1 MSNTGGLTPAYF
13 SLRHSCVRLAGRTVF
28 NEVILSNI
36 REVARLAGVSV
47 ATVSRTLK
55 SPERVL
61 PQTRD
66 KVNAAVEKA
75 GYRPNLM
82 AVQFRSRRTGNLVIL
97 VPAIANT
104 FFARVISGAQQAA
117 QFAGYRLLLCD
128 TQGREEIEREFAELV
143 YAHQADGVIQLRAYD
158 PFEAPFPSADTP
170 PIVNACEVIQDGRHP
185 TISLDNRA
193 AARAMTEHLIELGHR
208 RIGLIKG
215 PKSSPLTRE
224 RVAGYQD
231 ALRAAGIAV
240 DKTLV
245 CHGDFTLQAGQ
256 DGAAEMLALSAR
268 PSALFCENDEM
279 AIGALKRIKQMGL
292 RVPEDISLVGFDD
305 IPFAQYCDPPLTTI
319 AQPAENF
326 GRKAVEMLIA
336 LIEKKPLEQRHVILP
351 FELTLRNSTAA
362 VKARDD
368 P

>member
-1 MSNTGGLTPAYF
+1 M
-13 SLRHSCVRLAGRTVF
+13 
-28 NEVILSNI
+28 SNI

-61 PQTRD
+61 PDTRD

-97 VPAIANT
+97 VPTIANV

-117 QFAGYRLLLCD
+117 QAAGYRLLLCD

-158 PFEAPFPSADTP
+158 PFAAPFPTAELP
-170 PIVNACEVIQDGRHP
+170 PIVNACEVIQGGRHP

-215 PKSSPLTRE
+215 PKSSPLTRD

-231 ALRAAGIAV
+231 ALQQAGIAS
-240 DKTLV
+240 DPALI
-245 CHGDFTLQAGQ
+245 CHGDFTLQAGL
-256 DGAAEMLALSAR
+256 DGAAAMLNLPER
-268 PSALFCENDEM
+268 PTALFCENDEM
-279 AIGALKRIKQMGL
+279 AIGALKQIKKQGL
-292 RVPEDISLVGFDD
+292 RVPEDVSLVGFDD
-305 IPFAQYCDPPLTTI
+305 IPFAAYCDPPLTTI
-319 AQPAENF
+319 AQPAEAF
-326 GRKAVEMLIA
+326 GQKAVEMLIT
-336 LIEKKPLEQRHVILP
+336 LIEKKSLAQRHVVLP
-351 FELTLRNSTAA
+351 FELALRNSTAA
-362 VKARDD
+362 PVD
-368 P
+368 PQS

>member
-1 MSNTGGLTPAYF
+1 M
-13 SLRHSCVRLAGRTVF
+13 
-28 NEVILSNI
+28 SNI

-66 KVNAAVEKA
+66 KVNAAVEQA

-117 QFAGYRLLLCD
+117 QAAGYRLLLCD
-128 TQGREEIEREFAELV
+128 TQGREEIEEEFAALV
-143 YAHQADGVIQLRAYD
+143 YAHQADGVIQLRASD
-158 PFEAPFPSADTP
+158 PFESLP
-170 PIVNACEVIQDGRHP
+170 PGTEPLPLVNACEVVKNAPYP

-193 AARAMTEHLIELGHR
+193 AAQAMTDHLIGLGHR
-208 RIGLIKG
+208 RIGIIKG
-215 PKSSPLTRE
+215 PRSSPLTLD

-231 ALRAAGIAV
+231 ALRQAGIAA
-240 DKTLV
+240 DPSLI
-245 CHGDFTLQAGQ
+245 CHGDFTLKAGY
-256 DGAAEMLALSAR
+256 DGAGTMLELADR

-279 AIGALKRIKQMGL
+279 AIGALTRIKQMGL

-305 IPFAQYCDPPLTTI
+305 IPFAAYCDPPLTTI
-319 AQPAENF
+319 SQPAEIF
-326 GRKAVEMLIA
+326 GQKAVEMLIA
-336 LIEKKPLEQRHVILP
+336 LIEKKPIAERHVLLP
-351 FELTLRNSTAA
+351 FELTVRGSTAA
-362 VKARDD
+362 QNNS